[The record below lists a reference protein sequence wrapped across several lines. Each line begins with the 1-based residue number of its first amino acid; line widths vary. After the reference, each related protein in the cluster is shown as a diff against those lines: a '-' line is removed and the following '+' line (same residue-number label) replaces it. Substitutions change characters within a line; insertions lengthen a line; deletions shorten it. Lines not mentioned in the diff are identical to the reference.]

1 MGTGSRD
8 KDKAGGGGTAAQDQ
22 VRREG
27 ELQRELMQGIPH
39 CGLQEC
45 PKERRW
51 RQVPSWSKED
61 QPRKN
66 TKVSARASSSEESDE
81 GLS

>member
-8 KDKAGGGGTAAQDQ
+8 RDKAGGGGTAAQDQ

-51 RQVPSWSKED
+51 RQVP
-61 QPRKN
+61 N
-66 TKVSARASSSEESDE
+66 
-81 GLS
+81 